1 MGNNIFEKFMKIIQ
15 YALASD
21 DIQDITEEKINETIN
36 YFSKSPNYEELTD
49 IQVQKAKKEIQSNY
63 AMKISD
69 DLIAISSSN
78 SIPWYDDNKIEHKFW
93 NRYKVMLGHIADELD
108 KKTLNNKFI
117 NQLGNPT
124 DSSSFKKRGL
134 VIGDV
139 QSGKTST
146 YIGLMSKCADAGY
159 KIFIVLTGTIESLRS
174 QTQKRVDTQFIQDN
188 FANALTD
195 EECDFNQSINH
206 IKLQP
211 SDDVPLVLVMKKNSK
226 VLKSLSDW
234 LDNNKKFT
242 ELPMLLIDDEAD
254 NASINTNK
262 NGEEPTTINKS
273 IRSILDRFKKSN
285 YVGFTAT
292 PFANVFIDPKTDESM
307 LGYDLFPEDFI
318 MVLPTPDQYIGALQM
333 FPNDSQYHSQLNF
346 ITDIDE
352 TSLDTEFFNY
362 KHSRDWDGILP
373 ESLTGAIY
381 TFFLANA
388 IRDFLGD
395 TEKPRSMLINISR
408 YMKVQENI
416 KFKVQEIV
424 DICRNAIQYSLSDN
438 LEKTL
443 ENPILNR
450 LYNLWMNQY
459 NDRIEYTWNDI
470 QPILYNSIKD
480 IEIKVINSSTKNSDK
495 LDYVKNPSMRVITIG
510 GMALSRG
517 LTLEGLLVTYFYRNT
532 CNYDVLM
539 QMGRWFGYR
548 NGYENIFRVWTSEQ
562 SADYYLDIA
571 KATEQ
576 LKNDMKNMFDNNQKP
591 KDFGIRVRKANSNL
605 KITANNKMRN
615 TKTVTKQKNY
625 SSEVFETPYI
635 YSDINIQRQNYN
647 ATIELLQNLEIQGRL
662 SKNVPKSEII
672 NFLRNTKFPNDKAN
686 FNSNDICN
694 VLDENNSALEYWD
707 IAIINGDGSFFDKF
721 EINKVKRNH
730 SSMEDDII
738 NITNRGRIGG
748 TSDGNIGLDDYQKK
762 QIQKKF
768 GKKNTANKWFTI
780 ERKPLLMIYFLE
792 LSNLD
797 NSLTFENFNNSL
809 GDICPVAIA
818 LGFPKNK
825 DLQKSTRK
833 ENYVVNIDYDY
844 YDDGVEE

>member
-1 MGNNIFEKFMKIIQ
+1 MNTDNLESFMKVIQ
-15 YALASD
+15 CALD
-21 DIQDITEEKINETIN
+21 NIQDITEETIDKTID
-36 YFSKSPNYEELTD
+36 YFKRISKYKELTD
-49 IQVQKAKKEIQSNY
+49 IQVQKLKKEIQSKY

-69 DLIAISSSN
+69 DLIAISSSRN
-78 SIPWYDDNKIEHKFW
+78 SIPWYDDNKINHDFW
-93 NRYKVMLGHIADELD
+93 KRYRAKLWNINTDELD

-117 NQLGNPT
+117 NQLGNPI

-139 QSGKTST
+139 QSGKTAT

-174 QTQKRVDTQFIQDN
+174 QTQKRVNDQFIQEN
-188 FANALTD
+188 YANALTD

-211 SDDVPLVLVMKKNSK
+211 SDDMPLVLVIKKNSK

-262 NGEEPTTINKS
+262 NGEKPTTINRS
-273 IRSILDRFKKSN
+273 IRSILDKFKKSN

-292 PFANVFIDPKTDESM
+292 PFANVFIDPTTEESM

-318 MVLPTPDQYIGALQM
+318 IVLPTPDQYIGALQM

-362 KHSRDWDGILP
+362 KHSSDWDGILP
-373 ESLTGAIY
+373 ESLTDAIY

-388 IRDFLGD
+388 IRDFLSD
-395 TEKPRSMLINISR
+395 IEEPRSMLINISR

-424 DICRNAIQYSLSDN
+424 DICRNAIQYSLVDD

-459 NDRIEYTWNDI
+459 NSKIECTWNDI

-495 LDYVKNPSMRVITIG
+495 LDYIKNPSMRVITIG

-517 LTLEGLLVTYFYRNT
+517 LTLEGLLITYFYRNT

-615 TKTVTKQKNY
+615 TKLVTKQKNY

-635 YSDINIQRQNYN
+635 YSDINIQKQNYDV
-647 ATIELLQNLEIQGRL
+647 TIELLEDLKNSMKEKNINR
-662 SKNVPKSEII
+662 KNVIQMVRAGILQKEKDNNIELDDTQIMEII
-672 NFLRNTKFPNDKAN
+672 SKEHKKREDSLEDYKKAN
-686 FNSNDICN
+686 REDLIAQIEEEIN
-694 VLDENNSALEYWD
+694 VLNEYLPKKMEKEELEK
-707 IAIINGDGSFFDKF
+707 IISQIIEETGA
-721 EINKVKRNH
+721 
-730 SSMEDDII
+730 SSMKDMGKVMKLAKEKCGVSADGRDINEI
-738 NITNRGRIGG
+738 AKKYLTKTN
-748 TSDGNIGLDDYQKK
+748 
-762 QIQKKF
+762 
-768 GKKNTANKWFTI
+768 
-780 ERKPLLMIYFLE
+780 
-792 LSNLD
+792 
-797 NSLTFENFNNSL
+797 
-809 GDICPVAIA
+809 
-818 LGFPKNK
+818 
-825 DLQKSTRK
+825 
-833 ENYVVNIDYDY
+833 
-844 YDDGVEE
+844 